1 MTYAAGGVE
10 VWPSGG
16 SACLSDGVSTVVQA
30 DYLVV
35 GAGASGMAF
44 TDALIDHA
52 DVRVALVDR
61 RHAVGGH
68 WLDAYPFVQ
77 LHQASSFYGVASTLL
92 GGGRI
97 QQRGPE
103 AGLFE
108 RATRSEICAYYG
120 QVLTDRML
128 ASDRVEFLPASE
140 YVGDRQVVS
149 RVSGRRLEVP
159 EHCRIVDARYLAP
172 EIPASTPPPFEV
184 ADGAHVIPVNDVPR
198 LDASPSEF
206 VIVGSGK
213 TATDA
218 IVWLLA
224 RGVDPDRICWVRPR
238 DPWMLDRAV
247 IQPDPAIYTGMVA
260 DLMRA
265 AAAGTSLED
274 VFLRLEEAGIMIRI
288 DRSVTPTMARAPTL
302 GTWELDLLRS
312 IERVVRLGHVR
323 RADPGRLSLDDGT
336 VDIAADAVVV
346 HCAASG
352 LRNPPL
358 VPVWEPSA
366 ITLQPVRAGFPCF
379 GAALTGYVEAT
390 RRDEAEKNRLCPP
403 SRYGNTLA
411 DWAAMNVRGARA
423 SAAFG
428 AEPDIRDWA
437 NGVALNPARVPPE
450 HSGSVEVAEALDR
463 LRTHAPAGVARLAEL
478 SGVDA
483 QADAAR

>member
-1 MTYAAGGVE
+1 MRGV
-10 VWPSGG
+10 WLSRGT
-16 SACLSDGVSTVVQA
+16 ACLGDGVTDVVQA

-35 GAGASGMAF
+35 GAGATGMAF

-52 DVRVALVDR
+52 DVRVVLVDR

-97 QQRGPE
+97 QRSGPE
-103 AGLFE
+103 AGLSE
-108 RATRSEICAYYG
+108 RANRSEICAYYG

-128 ASDRVEFLPASE
+128 ASGRVEFVPASE

-149 RVSGRRLEVP
+149 RMSGRRFAVP
-159 EHCRIVDARYLAP
+159 AECRIVDARYLAP
-172 EIPASTPPPFEV
+172 DIPAHTPPPFEV
-184 ADGAHVIPVNDVPR
+184 ADGVHVIPVNDVPR
-198 LDASPSEF
+198 LEEPPREL

-238 DPWMLDRAV
+238 DPWMLNRAV

-260 DLMRA
+260 DMMQA
-265 AAAGTSLED
+265 AAAGASLED
-274 VFLRLEEAGIMIRI
+274 VFLRLEDAGVMIRI

-302 GTWELDLLRS
+302 GVWELERLRS
-312 IERVVRLGHVR
+312 IERVVRRGHIR
-323 RADPGRLSLDDGT
+323 RVDPGRITLDDGS
-336 VDIAADAVVV
+336 VSMADDAVVV

-358 VPVWEPSA
+358 LPVWGPSA
-366 ITLQPVRAGFPCF
+366 ITVQPVRAGFPCF
-379 GAALTGYVEAT
+379 GAALIGYVEAT
-390 RRDEAEKNRLCPP
+390 RQDDTEKNRLCPP
-403 SRYGNTLA
+403 SRFGDTLA
-411 DWAAMNVRGARA
+411 DWAAMNVRGMRA
-423 SAAFG
+423 SRSFG
-428 AEPDIRDWA
+428 AEPDIKAWA
-437 NGVALNPARVPPE
+437 DGVPLNPARIPVEHQGTPE
-450 HSGSVEVAEALDR
+450 VVAALQR
-463 LRTHAPAGVARLAEL
+463 VQAQAAPGLARLAEL
-478 SGVDA
+478 GGLE
-483 QADAAR
+483 ADATSAT